1 MQLCYFLPLGSQR
14 GSLTLIPQITPQ
26 TVHLPLGQGFPEQ
39 MHTDS
44 DGQEVELK
52 FRTHCLE
59 KCSFDLETSWKTEE
73 ETVFIRRHCPLRLSL
88 PADFTASQLLVSGS
102 PHFFQTGSE
111 SSFQGNAWLAGR
123 LAGRLAAVCIL

>member
-1 MQLCYFLPLGSQR
+1 
-14 GSLTLIPQITPQ
+14 
-26 TVHLPLGQGFPEQ
+26 

-73 ETVFIRRHCPLRLSL
+73 ETVLSKETVPSDFLCQLILQHPSSSCLAPHTSLRLE
-88 PADFTASQLLVSGS
+88 VR
-102 PHFFQTGSE
+102 
-111 SSFQGNAWLAGR
+111 SSFREMLGW